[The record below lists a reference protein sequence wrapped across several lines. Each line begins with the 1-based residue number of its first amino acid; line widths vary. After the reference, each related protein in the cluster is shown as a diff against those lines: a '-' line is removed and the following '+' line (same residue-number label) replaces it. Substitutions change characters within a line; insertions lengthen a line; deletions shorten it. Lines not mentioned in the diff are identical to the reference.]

1 MRVKI
6 TVSAWADI
14 PDNQNVTA
22 FAMTLQ
28 DSPVVLDEYLN
39 MEGYEVIVYSQP
51 KRPPEASED

>member
-6 TVSAWADI
+6 AVEAWADI
-14 PDNQNVTA
+14 PDDENVTA

-28 DSPVVLDEYLN
+28 DSPAVLDEYLT

-51 KRPPEASED
+51 RRPDKAVDE